1 MMAELNLAGKK
12 IGKWT
17 IIKKVPRP
25 EGTKVKGTFWL
36 ARCSCGEESVHS
48 GGKINAGR
56 GIQGCKKCRSHGATA
71 GKLTPEYQSW
81 RAMRE
86 RCLNPNHASYKRY
99 GGRGITVCERWL
111 HSFPNFLEDMGTR
124 PLGYSL
130 DRINNNGPYSPENCR
145 WADTR
150 TQVRNS
156 SNFKLSDTQ
165 VAAIL
170 NLLAIGGS
178 QHDIA
183 EIAGVARSHIANIAI
198 GNARVE

>member
-1 MMAELNLAGKK
+1 MSALDLTGKQ

-17 IIKKVPRP
+17 ILKRVPKP
-25 EGTKVKGTFWL
+25 NGTKMQGSFWL
-36 ARCSCGEESVHS
+36 AQCSCGETQIHS
-48 GGKINAGR
+48 GGKLNAGR
-56 GIQGCKKCRSHGATA
+56 GIMGCKKCRSHGATA

-81 RAMRE
+81 RGMRE
-86 RCLNPNHASYKRY
+86 RCLNPNHSSYYRY
-99 GGRGITVCERWL
+99 GGRGITVCDRWL
-111 HSFPNFLEDMGTR
+111 HSYPNFFEDMGPR

-130 DRINNNGPYSPENCR
+130 DRIDNNGPYSPENCR

-156 SNFKLSDTQ
+156 TTYKLSDSQ
-165 VAAIL
+165 IASII

-178 QHDIA
+178 QQDIA

-198 GNARVE
+198 GSTRDV